1 MDLRFISELAKR
13 ILLDKTAFDKAIYE
27 LENNLDG
34 VLYIKEN
41 ASLSNMKPFVK
52 ALKKDREKG
61 APVCLAAALLISEDA
76 YKQYKKLGKYQAF
89 YNYFLKFNFFT
100 ISLYLFISFLAK

>member
-1 MDLRFISELAKR
+1 MDIQFISELAER
-13 ILLDKTAFDKAIYE
+13 ISLDKTAFDKAMYE

-52 ALKKDREKG
+52 ALKKRQRKR
-61 APVCLAAALLISEDA
+61 CLRVSCGGTFD
-76 YKQYKKLGKYQAF
+76 K
-89 YNYFLKFNFFT
+89 
-100 ISLYLFISFLAK
+100 

>member
-13 ILLDKTAFDKAIYE
+13 ISLDKTAFDKAIYE

-61 APVCLAAALLISEDA
+61 APVCLAAALLISSSVA
-76 YKQYKKLGKYQAF
+76 PALPGANCSMRPKPLSQPGTAF
-89 YNYFLKFNFFT
+89 RV
-100 ISLYLFISFLAK
+100 